1 MGMWRAHVADFL
13 RHEQRDLTLL
23 ALVSVLHVE
32 GKSRLEG
39 LQHDMR
45 ALELDI
51 KMRLI
56 RSRSTADPCKCSAG
70 ALDQGDL
77 EQLLNRDLRVLA
89 FLCHEARDFIIPLAV
104 KPKNYTQK
112 FSHFCINC
120 CTEKCCWR
128 KEKLVVWSD
137 K

>member
-1 MGMWRAHVADFL
+1 MWCAHRADFL
-13 RHEQRDLTLL
+13 RHEQRDLTLH
-23 ALVSVLHVE
+23 AIVSVLHVE
-32 GKSRLEG
+32 GKSQLEG

-51 KMRLI
+51 KMHLI
-56 RSRSTADPCKCSAG
+56 RSRSTGDPCSAG
-70 ALDQGDL
+70 ALDLGDS
-77 EQLLNRDLRVLA
+77 EQLLNRDLRDLA

-104 KPKNYTQK
+104 KSKNYTQK

-120 CTEKCCWR
+120 CNEKCWWR